1 MTWICRLL
9 LQLMGWKTS
18 GFEQMHHLKKYIIIV
33 APHTSNWDIPLGLLV
48 RKACRLDKVKYLG
61 KSSLFRF
68 PLGIIFRALGGYPV
82 ERNRSTNL
90 VQSYVNIFN
99 AHDNFAIVMA
109 PEGTRK
115 KVEHFK
121 TGFYFIAK
129 GAGIPIIP
137 CQFDFGSHEV
147 KFLPPFIPSEDE
159 KKDMDYLESLF
170 KGIKGKNSE
179 YNF

>member
-33 APHTSNWDIPLGLLV
+33 APHTSNWDFPLGLLV

-109 PEGTRK
+109 PKEQERK
-115 KVEHFK
+115 LNTSKQVFTLSPKELVSQLFPANLTLAPTKLNSFHHL
-121 TGFYFIAK
+121 
-129 GAGIPIIP
+129 
-137 CQFDFGSHEV
+137 SHQRMRKRTWTIWSPYLRE
-147 KFLPPFIPSEDE
+147 LRE
-159 KKDMDYLESLF
+159 K
-170 KGIKGKNSE
+170 
-179 YNF
+179 

>member
-1 MTWICRLL
+1 M
-9 LQLMGWKTS
+9 
-18 GFEQMHHLKKYIIIV
+18 
-33 APHTSNWDIPLGLLV
+33 
-48 RKACRLDKVKYLG
+48 
-61 KSSLFRF
+61 
-68 PLGIIFRALGGYPV
+68 
-82 ERNRSTNL
+82 
-90 VQSYVNIFN
+90 NIFN
-99 AHDNFAIVMA
+99 AHENFAIVMA

-170 KGIKGKNSE
+170 KGIKGKNTE